1 MPETAKEAIVLSNLK
16 YWKAIE
22 DIRVKRAQRIW
33 YWIYNEQDKVIGYIQ
48 EGMAKM
54 FSTETIAKINVR
66 VFNIVQKVVDRLGFV
81 YKEMPKRVLDGG
93 VKSETDETTGEVTT
107 QQSTDDERYQEMLKK
122 STIEKKQS
130 EWDKLSNAFNTVI
143 VQPVWIEEKEK
154 SKSYMDFLIH
164 TPAWCVVETSKSNW
178 LKAKAFYYPMWLKLK
193 DDEQEEQVIVYWS
206 DTEHFLV
213 DALGNKRAYPG
224 NGEMKNPYGILT
236 GVPLRVRD
244 GVDFWGEG
252 WWDLIG
258 ANEEICEQ
266 VSSLFYTA
274 KFQGFG
280 IAVGVNIGESEIK
293 KGTPKLSPDTVITI
307 GNGARSDEA
316 APSLNYINANPMLK
330 EVQDLIDWAI
340 ASIQKIKGLSPEQ
353 YDTEVAKVSG
363 IAKSIDNSEIEEIR
377 KNKTNIC
384 RMFETDLFEVMRTI
398 YNCHNSGNKISD
410 TAEFSIQFAEP
421 KIIESQTDK
430 NARRDFGLKNNI
442 TSRIRLIME
451 DNPGMTEEEAQKEF
465 RSIVAQNRM
474 LKDEYGLEDEINAA
488 NLINNNP
495 DTTDR
500 NVDKLD
506 IEEEL

>member
-1 MPETAKEAIVLSNLK
+1 MENLK
-16 YWKAIE
+16 
-22 DIRVKRAQRIW
+22 
-33 YWIYNEQDKVIGYIQ
+33 
-48 EGMAKM
+48 
-54 FSTETIAKINVR
+54 
-66 VFNIVQKVVDRLGFV
+66 L
-81 YKEMPKRVLDGG
+81 
-93 VKSETDETTGEVTT
+93 
-107 QQSTDDERYQEMLKK
+107 
-122 STIEKKQS
+122 
-130 EWDKLSNAFNTVI
+130 
-143 VQPVWIEEKEK
+143 
-154 SKSYMDFLIH
+154 
-164 TPAWCVVETSKSNW
+164 
-178 LKAKAFYYPMWLKLK
+178 
-193 DDEQEEQVIVYWS
+193 
-206 DTEHFLV
+206 
-213 DALGNKRAYPG
+213 
-224 NGEMKNPYGILT
+224 
-236 GVPLRVRD
+236 
-244 GVDFWGEG
+244 
-252 WWDLIG
+252 
-258 ANEEICEQ
+258 
-266 VSSLFYTA
+266 
-274 KFQGFG
+274 
-280 IAVGVNIGESEIK
+280 

-316 APSLNYINANPMLK
+316 TPSLNYINANPMLK

-398 YNCHNSGNKISD
+398 YNYHNSGNKISD

-465 RSIVAQNRM
+465 KSIVAQNRM

-495 DTTDR
+495 ETTDR